1 MKLPPM
7 GVIEQICSAPS
18 VGDVRA
24 AVFGELERA
33 EIARTIS
40 RGASVAITAGSR
52 RIANSAEVLRT
63 IAGVARHRGC
73 EPFIVPAM
81 GSHGGATAEG
91 QAALLAGYGITEDS
105 VGAPIRSSMA
115 VKRLGATDDGVA
127 VYMDTVALS
136 ADRIIVVNR
145 VKAHTK
151 FFGNVQS
158 GLTKMLLLG
167 LGNREGATECHRA
180 AEQLGF
186 DLVAETAAKIALTK
200 APVAF
205 GLALVENSKG
215 ALAHIEAVLPDKF
228 IAADRRLL
236 RRANEL
242 MLRLPF
248 KEIDVLIVDRIG
260 KDISGTGM
268 DVNVIGARPGSDVK
282 IGRIFVR
289 DLTDASEGN
298 AHGIGFAG
306 VTTKRLVR
314 KIDMRATLEN
324 ARAAFREDGA
334 RIPPSYETDR
344 ECLAA
349 VLPADAQNPRIIWIP
364 DTLHL
369 ERCRISPT
377 LLAEAARRNDLRILS
392 PLAPIE
398 FDDDGNLPAL
408 DSRGRF

>member
-7 GVIEQICSAPS
+7 GVIEQICPAPS

-24 AVFGELERA
+24 AVLAELERA
-33 EIARTIS
+33 EIARTLPS
-40 RGASVAITAGSR
+40 GASAAITAGSR
-52 RIANSAEVLRT
+52 RIANIAEVLRA
-63 IAGVARHRGC
+63 IVDFAHRRGC
-73 EPFIVPAM
+73 EPFVVPAM

-115 VKRLGATDDGVA
+115 VERLGATDDGVA
-127 VYMDTVALS
+127 VYMDTAALS

-145 VKAHTK
+145 VKAYTK

-167 LGNREGATECHRA
+167 LGNKKGATECHRA

-186 DLVAETAAKIALTK
+186 DRVAETAMKVALKK

-205 GLALVENSKG
+205 GLALVENCKAG
-215 ALAHIEAVLPDKF
+215 PAQVEAVLPDKF
-228 IAADRRLL
+228 MAADRRLL
-236 RRANEL
+236 LRANEL

-248 KEIDVLIVDRIG
+248 NEIDLLIVNRIG

-282 IGRIFVR
+282 IKRIFVR

-306 VTTKRLVR
+306 VATKRLVR
-314 KIDMRATLEN
+314 KIVMRATLEN
-324 ARAAFREDGA
+324 ARAALREDGA

-344 ECLAA
+344 ECLEA
-349 VLPADAQNPRIIWIP
+349 VLPADAQNPRIIWIQ

-369 ERCRISPT
+369 ERCRISPA

-392 PLAPIE
+392 PLAPVE